1 MFSMLSWLPA
11 TNGSVI
17 LAMMVACLLPI
28 FLAWIAKAL
37 GGYKMSNNNHPRDF
51 LAHLT
56 GAAARANAAQ
66 QNSYE
71 TLPVFLASVVIGLL
85 FFVPMTAIAQLAWLY
100 VVLRIIYA
108 IAYIGNW
115 ATFRSI
121 IWALGM
127 ACPMLLFYLA
137 VRLS

>member
-1 MFSMLSWLPA
+1 MFEWLPA

-17 LAMMVACLLPI
+17 LAMVVACLLPV

-37 GGYKMSNNNHPRDF
+37 GGYKMSNNNHPREF
-51 LAHLT
+51 LASLT

-71 TLPVFLASVVIGLL
+71 TLPVFLAAVVVALL
-85 FFVPMTAIAQLAWLY
+85 FFVPLSIVAKLAWLY
-100 VVLRIIYA
+100 VILRVIYGL
-108 IAYIGNW
+108 AYIGNW

-121 IWALGM
+121 IWALSM
-127 ACPMLLFYLA
+127 ACPLLLFYLA